1 MATKTVEQQT
11 EEFLGKVLGDTSG
24 LTNTMLAAIG
34 DRLGLFKA
42 LAGGGAATSAE
53 LAARTGSNERYVREW
68 LGGMASAGYVGYDP
82 ATSRFT
88 LPEAHVPILAQEGG
102 PYFFGGPHQ
111 MLTGLVRPLDQLIAA
126 FANGGGVPQ
135 SAYPDD
141 VWDGLE
147 RYTTGWFENLL
158 VPLWI
163 PAMPDVQR
171 KLEGGARVADVG
183 CGHGRA
189 AIKLADAYP
198 QATITGYDNFAPAI
212 TRAQERARAAGVE
225 ERVTFEM
232 RDASLFLPAR
242 YDVITTFD
250 VVHDAVDPDG
260 LLRGIHDAL
269 EPDGIYV
276 CLEVNC
282 SDRLEENA
290 GPLGA
295 LFHGFSVLYCMTT
308 SLAGHG
314 AGLGTVGLPEPRLR
328 ERATGAGFGA
338 VRRVPLENPF
348 NNLYELR
355 P

>member
-1 MATKTVEQQT
+1 M
-11 EEFLGKVLGDTSG
+11 G
-24 LTNTMLAAIG
+24 
-34 DRLGLFKA
+34 RH
-42 LAGGGAATSAE
+42 GA
-53 LAARTGSNERYVREW
+53 
-68 LGGMASAGYVGYDP
+68 
-82 ATSRFT
+82 F
-88 LPEAHVPILAQEGG
+88 
-102 PYFFGGPHQ
+102 
-111 MLTGLVRPLDQLIAA
+111 
-126 FANGGGVPQ
+126 
-135 SAYPDD
+135 
-141 VWDGLE
+141 
-147 RYTTGWFENLL
+147 TTGWFENLL

-171 KLEGGARVADVG
+171 KLEAGARVADVG

-189 AIKLADAYP
+189 AIKLAEAFAR
-198 QATITGYDNFAPAI
+198 ATVTGFDNFAPAI

-225 ERVTFEM
+225 ERVTFEV
-232 RDASLFLPAR
+232 RDASLFLPGR
-242 YDVITTFD
+242 HDVITTFD
-250 VVHDAVDPDG
+250 VVHDSVDPAG
-260 LLRGIHDAL
+260 LLRGIHGAL

-328 ERATGAGFGA
+328 ELATGAGFSA

-348 NNLYELR
+348 NTLYELR

>member
-24 LTNTMLAAIG
+24 LTNTILAATG

-42 LAGGGAATSAE
+42 LADGGPATSAE
-53 LAARTGSNERYVREW
+53 LATHTRTNERYTREW
-68 LGGMASAGYVGYDP
+68 LGGMASAGYVAYDP
-82 ATSRFT
+82 ATGRFS
-88 LPEAHVPILAQEGG
+88 LPEANVPVVAQEGG
-102 PYFFGGPHQ
+102 PYFFGGAHQ
-111 MLTGLVRPLDQLIAA
+111 MLMGMIKPLDQLVAA
-126 FANGGGVPQ
+126 FTNGGGVGQ

-141 VWDGLE
+141 LWDGME
-147 RYTTGWFENLL
+147 RFTTGWFENLL
-158 VPLWI
+158 VPFWI

-171 KLEGGARVADVG
+171 KLEMGGSVADVG

-189 AIKLADAYP
+189 VIKLAEAYP
-198 QATITGYDNFAPAI
+198 EATVAGYDNFAPAI
-212 TRAQERARAAGVE
+212 ARAQQHARAASVE
-225 ERVTFEM
+225 ERVTFEV
-232 RDASLFLPAR
+232 RDASLFLPGR

-250 VVHDAVDPDG
+250 VVHDSVDPAG
-260 LLRGIHDAL
+260 LLRGIHGAL
-269 EPDGIYV
+269 EPDGVYV

-328 ERATGAGFGA
+328 ELATGAGFSA

-355 P
+355 R

>member
-1 MATKTVEQQT
+1 MATKSVEQQT

-24 LTNTMLAAIG
+24 LTNTILAAIG
-34 DRLGLFKA
+34 DRLGLFQD
-42 LAGGGAATSAE
+42 LGRAGPATSAE
-53 LAARTGSNERYVREW
+53 LATRTGVNERYAREW
-68 LGGMASAGYVGYDP
+68 LGGMASAGYVNYDP
-82 ATSRFT
+82 ATGRFT
-88 LPEAHVPILAQEGG
+88 LPEAHTPVIAQEGG
-102 PYFFGGPHQ
+102 PYFFGGVHQ
-111 MLTGLVRPLDQLIAA
+111 MLMGMVRPLDQLVAS
-126 FANGGGVPQ
+126 FTNGGGVPQ

-141 VWDGLE
+141 MWDGLE
-147 RYTTGWFENLL
+147 RFTTGWFENML

-171 KLEGGARVADVG
+171 KLEAGARVADVG

-189 AIKLADAYP
+189 AIKLAETYP
-198 QATITGYDNFAPAI
+198 RASVTGYDNFAPAI
-212 TRAQERARAAGVE
+212 AGAQERAREAGVE
-225 ERVTFEM
+225 ERVTFEV
-232 RDASLFLPAR
+232 RDASAPLPGK

-250 VVHDAVDPDG
+250 VVHDSVDPAG

-276 CLEVNC
+276 CLDINC

-328 ERATGAGFGA
+328 ELATGAGFSA